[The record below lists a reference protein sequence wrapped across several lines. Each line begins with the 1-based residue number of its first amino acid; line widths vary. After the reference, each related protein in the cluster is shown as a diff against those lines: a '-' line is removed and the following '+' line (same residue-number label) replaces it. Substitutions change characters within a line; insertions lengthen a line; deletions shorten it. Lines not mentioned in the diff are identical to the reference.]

1 MSCKYS
7 GTVASD
13 NCISS
18 MTWSMSFFLLLIP
31 KNSYLKV
38 ISSGEQVPTLVSSVD
53 CPLLGKLLHVVQDFR
68 SGVFPG
74 QPSLCCHPHSYLPQ
88 IMWAPNCKIPLWIQ
102 VPEGWETIFM
112 TSVAKQLKR
121 RAVSTS
127 GCKVPIRDSN
137 TTAPG
142 EGATDGAERPVYK
155 GDDRMRAA
163 HFPETGVTGNK
174 QEPQCASYFYMF
186 KVLQN
191 SHWHN
196 ANFLLCF
203 SHTFLFSKR
212 DFSLFCVN
220 DIC

>member
-1 MSCKYS
+1 MDISIYIWNILSMSCKYS

-102 VPEGWETIFM
+102 VPRKVQTHKMIHLLNEWILWIKHYRVCRYFFKAIF
-112 TSVAKQLKR
+112 S
-121 RAVSTS
+121 
-127 GCKVPIRDSN
+127 
-137 TTAPG
+137 
-142 EGATDGAERPVYK
+142 
-155 GDDRMRAA
+155 
-163 HFPETGVTGNK
+163 
-174 QEPQCASYFYMF
+174 
-186 KVLQN
+186 
-191 SHWHN
+191 
-196 ANFLLCF
+196 
-203 SHTFLFSKR
+203 
-212 DFSLFCVN
+212 
-220 DIC
+220 

>member
-1 MSCKYS
+1 MVMKLLGLSVRRTFYLFFRFEGHLHQVQVFS
-7 GTVASD
+7 VGGFLFSL
-13 NCISS
+13 SS
-18 MTWSMSFFLLLIP
+18 NMLHVSSYFLLAC
-31 KNSYLKV
+31 KV
-38 ISSGEQVPTLVSSVD
+38 S
-53 CPLLGKLLHVVQDFR
+53 
-68 SGVFPG
+68 
-74 QPSLCCHPHSYLPQ
+74 
-88 IMWAPNCKIPLWIQ
+88 
-102 VPEGWETIFM
+102 EGWETIFM